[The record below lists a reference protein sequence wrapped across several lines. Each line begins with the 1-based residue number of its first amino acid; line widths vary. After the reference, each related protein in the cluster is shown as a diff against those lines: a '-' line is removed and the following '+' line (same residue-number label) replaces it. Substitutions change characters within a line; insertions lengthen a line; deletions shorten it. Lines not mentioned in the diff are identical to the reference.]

1 MNHESGHHRK
11 PTRRIKTGKNQ
22 FTEETV
28 LAFFARYLDGLKWQ
42 YHRAAARPA
51 LDSGYNGEGAVWNF
65 NLTASETQPGL
76 FLLGV
81 NSFLPN
87 KAPAA
92 LRPAIAEVL
101 TRINAELSLGCF
113 ELDYPRGEIRFRTS
127 VVLPGGDITPD
138 IIQHLVQSNLCLM
151 EERLPQI
158 MAVLYGQA
166 TPEAALQPK
175 AEPTGIKKT
184 LRFELN

>member
-1 MNHESGHHRK
+1 MNNEPGNHQK
-11 PTRRIKTGKNQ
+11 PIRRMKTGKNQ

-28 LAFFARYLDGLKWQ
+28 LGFFARYLDGLKWQ

-51 LDSGYNGEGAVWNF
+51 LDSGYNGAGALWNF

-87 KAPAA
+87 KTPAA
-92 LRPAIAEVL
+92 LRPAVAEVL
-101 TRINAELSLGCF
+101 TRINSELSLGCF
-113 ELDYPRGEIRFRTS
+113 ELDYPQGEIRFRTS
-127 VVLPGGDITPD
+127 VVLPGGDLTPG
-138 IIQHLVQSNLCLM
+138 IIQHLVQSNLCLV

-158 MAVLYGQA
+158 MAVLYGQS

-175 AEPTGIKKT
+175 AEPEGPKPKP
-184 LRFELN
+184 RFEWN